1 MLQIYDSPPGA
12 RTRAPAARP
21 VDVSERLHALDI
33 VRGFAL
39 YGMILVHFHQHM
51 RLPASGLEDLIGW
64 GVWVLVE
71 QKAWGTFAFLFG
83 VGFAILLRRLEARG
97 APVVLIYL
105 RRLAML
111 AVFGIL
117 AQVVFGFTILL
128 DYAIWGTALLVMRR
142 WTTRTLLVAAALIAC
157 ARPFAGEVRALHAW
171 WTSAA
176 FSAAPLLDL
185 SQAVQ
190 AATGERSYLTLLSA
204 RWSLFLASYFGSW
217 WTFVPDSSLTL
228 FILGLLAVRHR
239 ILDEPRRHLGQIRTW
254 MIAGAASWA
263 MSWLVL
269 TRVPEMSIPGTTWP
283 LRLGMG
289 LVQDQWLCLT
299 YVGGLVLL
307 LAYRP
312 SWTQRL
318 TPFGFAG
325 RMALTNYMLQIITL
339 DVLASG
345 YGFHLRLRPYAYVVA
360 SVLLFGTEVIISRIW
375 LTRYRFG
382 PLEWVWRTVTYWE
395 AQPLRIRPTGE
406 HLTAR

>member
-1 MLQIYDSPPGA
+1 
-12 RTRAPAARP
+12 
-21 VDVSERLHALDI
+21 
-33 VRGFAL
+33 
-39 YGMILVHFHQHM
+39 
-51 RLPASGLEDLIGW
+51 
-64 GVWVLVE
+64 
-71 QKAWGTFAFLFG
+71 
-83 VGFAILLRRLEARG
+83 
-97 APVVLIYL
+97 
-105 RRLAML
+105 ML

-117 AQVVFGFTILL
+117 AQVMFGFTILL
-128 DYAIWGTALLVMRR
+128 DYAIWGAALLLMRR
-142 WTTRTLLVAAALIAC
+142 WTTRTLLIAAALIAC
-157 ARPFAGEVRALHAW
+157 ARPFAGEVRGLHAW

-176 FSAAPLLDL
+176 VSVSPLDGL

-190 AATGERSYLTLLSA
+190 AAAGERSYVALLSA

-239 ILDEPRRHLGQIRTW
+239 ILDEPRRHLRQIRAW

-283 LRLGMG
+283 LRFGMG
-289 LVQDQWLCLT
+289 LVQDQWLCFT

-307 LAYRP
+307 LACRP

-318 TPFGFAG
+318 TPFGLAG

-345 YGFHLRLRPYAYVVA
+345 YGFHLGLRPYAYVVA
-360 SVLLFGTEVIISRIW
+360 SVLLFGAEVIISRTW

-395 AQPLRIRPTGE
+395 IQPLRARPRGE
-406 HLTAR
+406 HQTAR